1 MRKGKLFT
9 GKAWKRMVRI
19 LSCIVVFCTTY
30 ALILPAI
37 TQEAQAYCGNL
48 EHEHTKECY
57 KEILSCT
64 REEHV
69 HSEECFDTDGNLTC
83 TLEEHT
89 HSGDCY
95 RELLECTEEEHTH
108 SLECF
113 SDDDA
118 DLETEE
124 DWKKTLPDEKALK
137 DKTDAEKVLMIAE
150 SQKGCKESEKNYIVE
165 NEIEKKGITRY
176 GQWDEDPYEDWAG
189 AYARFVLHYAGIE
202 TADAKKHVSDWL
214 EQLHDKDELRAADEA
229 EAGDVLF
236 VYDEKDQ
243 LKAGIVSEVKDE
255 TVKAWMGDWDNQVKE
270 KTFSK
275 TDEKVH
281 SVWKAIQKE
290 EPADTKQPEGP
301 VEPEVPAEEEQ
312 NPEEAPKANEE
323 KPAEQPKD
331 EEPVV
336 SYDFTQEVE
345 AEDGARIKVS
355 WNAGTF
361 ETEDVVFQAKKV
373 ELTEEEQKKVQEQLD
388 KDKNYTF
395 RNYDLTF
402 YVQDENMELQKVEP
416 MQPVHVE
423 IEFADENTA
432 DEKLPVFHFK
442 DDGELE
448 TLEKTQERLE
458 ASKDNSTRFK
468 ANSFTVYSVP
478 MPLAE
483 GTESRANYKEVSN
496 RAGLWQAF
504 KDGVPARLTANMELF
519 TNDELCLDNS
529 ELGGKK
535 LFTVD
540 LNGYSITSKNRV
552 FYIPGGVTLRLE
564 NSKDVTNTTADRAND
579 WNYGFDDSTNPSYIM
594 YYKFKDDSGTA
605 VNYTNGIRYEAR
617 GIGLIIS
624 SGKQAIECNGGTLI
638 TDGIGFSSVTGP
650 GGDPC
655 ETAIYAHNNSNIQL
669 NNSYITRSKKGIY
682 QDSGNLLLDK
692 TVVSWNVNE
701 SKDNRGGGI
710 EIAGTTK
717 CTIRNNSLISAN
729 KAWAGGGIEVGTL
742 KSNKTKEDAATLVFG
757 NSEICGNESIV
768 NEGGGVALTYNSGA
782 IGLFYSGEIYENNV
796 SDQQHQWGGGGI
808 FGSEG
813 TYTMFP
819 EGASIYEN
827 VSEGLG
833 GGFTGCSTGK
843 LIINEN
849 MWITDNTANAK
860 DGHFTVG
867 SSKPTDHD
875 YNGKY
880 SDIKNHT
887 GAAGDDIFG
896 ADLTVISGQFSNG
909 EEAKWSGN
917 IDGNKV
923 SDLNN
928 GYITANQFLTV
939 QSQNK
944 QNDNLKTQK
953 LKIYKNH
960 SNTHGGGVLINGFFS
975 SNEDEEQYLPDKV
988 LINTNKSLVKQNNPS
1003 ESVAMTDG
1011 QFQFEI
1017 VDQYGNQVG
1026 YALSDS
1032 NGNVLFPDGLA
1043 VEKKGTYQF
1052 SLKEIIGD
1060 QSNISY
1066 DKSEYVIT
1074 IQSSQ
1079 ESWKD
1084 YWKPKINPE
1093 TLLVEPNQFVHVI
1106 VYKTTITSVTVEK
1119 RNDPSWQSNS
1129 NCSVNL
1135 QPSEGNQKSLSI
1147 GNNSS
1152 AAFTNLKRTQIKIG
1166 IKKEWEGGNSG
1177 HQTDSVTVKV
1187 GRYII
1192 TKQNGES
1199 IKTEDKDFNLEFVL
1213 NNDNGWSA
1221 LTQNVLPTE
1230 NNAGNAFEYFVKE
1243 TNSTN
1248 PLFSPGTIKTTISA
1262 NTSGP
1267 IDPTPSEP
1275 QYMDIWIPFTGT
1287 LEPQKNTGQE
1297 VAFITTE
1304 GNVMNAKQDG
1314 SYSVESAQLSP
1325 SSFDTTQGQFIGYT
1339 ADDIDRT
1346 CIFTTG
1352 EYSQKGVFK
1361 ANTPIT
1367 EDVFLGYY
1375 GGKMQLRSGKDIN
1388 QDSHHMYIENGNLM
1402 VNPGSGFVKLK
1413 YSNGDFTVNGSTS
1426 VRVYKKSR
1434 VQISTG
1440 GQQTNQPGVDV
1451 TQTFTITNSKNPVYG
1466 FNILKKNDL
1475 DNTPL
1480 ANAEFTIT
1488 NSKGEVLKFT
1498 ESIEKSEEQGNP
1510 DIKIYK
1516 YDPQGS
1522 VTNLVSDTD
1531 GCISIRGLLK
1541 GEYTVEE
1548 TRFPTGFYK
1557 PENQD
1562 AKWTVKL
1569 DSETSQILKVYTV
1582 FNTPYMYELPE
1593 TGSAGTKI
1601 YTATGTIL
1609 LLTGTSLYRYKRRRR
1624 RKGGEAH

>member
-37 TQEAQAYCGNL
+37 TQEAQAYCGNS
-48 EHEHTKECY
+48 EHKHTEKCY

-64 REEHV
+64 KEEHV
-69 HSEECFDTDGNLTC
+69 HSEECFDVDGNLTC

-89 HSGDCY
+89 HSDECY
-95 RELLECTEEEHTH
+95 RELLECTKEEHTH

-113 SDDDA
+113 SDPKA
-118 DLETEE
+118 DKETEE
-124 DWKKTLPDEKALK
+124 DWKMTLPDEEVLK
-137 DKTDAEKVLMIAE
+137 DKSDTEKVLMIAE
-150 SQKGCKESEKNYIVE
+150 SQKGYKESEKNYVVE
-165 NEIEKKGITRY
+165 NETEKKGITRY

-202 TADAKKHVSDWL
+202 TTDAKKRVSDWL
-214 EQLHDKDELRAADEA
+214 EQLHDKGELKAAEES
-229 EAGDVLF
+229 EAGDILF

-243 LKAGIVSEVKDE
+243 LKAGIVSEVKDG
-255 TVKAWMGDWDNQVKE
+255 TVKAWMGDWDNQVQE

-281 SVWKAIQKE
+281 SAWNAIRKE
-290 EPADTKQPEGP
+290 DPENPKQPDVP
-301 VEPEVPAEEEQ
+301 AEPETPAEEEQ
-312 NPEEAPKANEE
+312 KPEEDPKADEE
-323 KPAEQPKD
+323 KPAEKPKD
-331 EEPVV
+331 EETVV
-336 SYDFTQEVE
+336 TYDVTQEVE
-345 AEDGARIKVS
+345 AEDGAKIKVS

-388 KDKNYTF
+388 KDKSYTF

-402 YVQDENMELQKVEP
+402 YVRDENMELQKVEP

-423 IEFADENTA
+423 IEFAEEDTA

-448 TLEKTQERLE
+448 KLEKTEERLE
-458 ASKDNSTRFK
+458 ASKEDSTRFK

-483 GTESRANYKEVSN
+483 GSESRANYKEVSD
-496 RAGLWQAF
+496 RAELWQAF
-504 KDGVPARLTANMELF
+504 KDGIPAKLTGNTESF
-519 TNDELCLDNS
+519 RTDELCLYPSD
-529 ELGGKK
+529 LGGHTE
-535 LFTVD
+535 FIVD
-540 LNGYSITSKNRV
+540 LNGYSITSQNRV
-552 FYIPGGVTLRLE
+552 FYIPAGVTLRLE
-564 NSKDVTNTTADRAND
+564 NSKDVINTTTNRAND
-579 WNYGFDDSTNPSYIM
+579 WNYGFENSSNPSYIM
-594 YYKFKDDSGTA
+594 YYKFKDDNGNV
-605 VNYTNGIRYEAR
+605 VNYANGIRYEAR
-617 GIGLIIS
+617 GVGLVIS
-624 SGKQAIECNGGTLI
+624 SGKQAIECDGGTLI

-650 GGDPC
+650 GEDPC

-682 QDSGNLLLDK
+682 QDSGSLLLDK
-692 TVVSWNVNE
+692 TVVSWNENTATN
-701 SKDNRGGGI
+701 NRGGGI

-729 KAWAGGGIEVGTL
+729 NAWAGGGIEVGTIR
-742 KSNKTKEDAATLVFG
+742 SNNSNQDAATLVFG
-757 NSEICGNESIV
+757 NSEICGNQSTEQ
-768 NEGGGVALTYNSGA
+768 EGGGVALTYNSGA
-782 IGLFYSGEIYENNV
+782 IGLFYSGEIYENYHGTK
-796 SDQQHQWGGGGI
+796 QRQWGGGGI

-819 EGASIYEN
+819 NGASIYEN

-843 LIINEN
+843 LIIGDN
-849 MWITDNTANAK
+849 MWIADNTAKAGI
-860 DGHFTVG
+860 DHFTVD
-867 SSKPTDHD
+867 SEKPIDHD
-875 YNGKY
+875 YNDKY
-880 SDIKNHT
+880 GGLKNHT

-909 EEAKWSGN
+909 EKAKWSGN

-928 GYITANQFLTV
+928 GYITANQYLTV

-944 QNDNLKTQK
+944 QNDNLKTK
-953 LKIYKNH
+953 DLKIYKNH

-975 SNEDEEQYLPDKV
+975 STEDEEQYLPDKV

-1043 VEKKGTYQF
+1043 VEKEGTYQF

-1066 DKSEYVIT
+1066 DKSEFVIT

-1084 YWKPKINPE
+1084 YWKPKINPV

-1135 QPSEGNQKSLSI
+1135 QPSEGDQKSLSI

-1152 AAFTNLKRTQIKIG
+1152 AAFINLKRTQIKIG
-1166 IKKEWEGGNSG
+1166 IKKEWEGGNFG
-1177 HQTDSVTVKV
+1177 HQTDSVSVKV

-1192 TKQNGES
+1192 TKQNGET

-1213 NNDNGWSA
+1213 NNDNDWSA
-1221 LTQNVLPTE
+1221 STQEVLPTE
-1230 NNAGNAFEYFVKE
+1230 NDAGNPFEYFVKE
-1243 TNSTN
+1243 TSSTN
-1248 PLFSPGTIKTTISA
+1248 PLFSPGTIKTTIST

-1267 IDPTPSEP
+1267 IDPTPTEP
-1275 QYMDIWIPFTGT
+1275 QYMDIWTQFTGT

-1297 VAFITTE
+1297 VAFITAN
-1304 GNVMNAKQDG
+1304 GNVMKAKQNGD
-1314 SYSVESAQLSP
+1314 YSVESTQIQP
-1325 SSFDTTQGQFIGYT
+1325 SNFNTTQGQIIGYT
-1339 ADDIDRT
+1339 AEDIDRT

-1388 QDSHHMYIENGNLM
+1388 LDSHHMYILNGDLM
-1402 VNPGSGFVKLK
+1402 VNPGSDFVKLK

-1440 GQQTNQPGVDV
+1440 GQQTIQPGVDV

-1466 FNILKKNDL
+1466 FNILKKSDL
-1475 DNTPL
+1475 DNSPL

-1498 ESIEKSEEQGNP
+1498 EDTEKSEEQGNP

-1522 VTNLVSDTD
+1522 VTNLVSGTD
-1531 GCISIRGLLK
+1531 GCINIRGLLE

-1548 TRFPTGFYK
+1548 TKFPTGFYK
-1557 PENQD
+1557 SENQD
-1562 AKWTVKL
+1562 ASWTVKL
-1569 DSETSQILKVYTV
+1569 DSQTSQTLKVYTV
-1582 FNTPYMYELPE
+1582 LNTPYMYELPE
-1593 TGSAGTKI
+1593 TGSAGIKI